1 VCKVV
6 LIIRDQTAEPYNKGM
21 GEDHLTSLEGATN
34 ITENQFGFMSER
46 STMKAIFL

>member
-1 VCKVV
+1 MCKVV

-46 STMKAIFL
+46 STMEAIFL